1 MNERLRPY
9 ALALSFVALSAPLA
23 CDSDEP
29 KRPGSQGGAAGTS
42 GPVAGAAGAAQ
53 GGTNS
58 AGGASAGGASAGG
71 ISAGASSA
79 GSAGEASSGAGGADG
94 GGQGAGGARPIT
106 DPQVLPTTG
115 DTKDVHD
122 PFIVKD
128 GATYYLFST
137 GDGVSVR
144 TSPDLL
150 TWKAAGRVFATKP
163 SWITTTADNGTSNHL
178 WAPEVRYFGG
188 KFHLYYSAS
197 RFGSNSSCMGHATRT
212 SLSSGAGWVDDGQAV
227 LCSKEAVDDYNAI
240 DPSPFEDE
248 SGQLWLA
255 FGSFWS
261 GLKLIRLNS
270 DGRRD
275 GPDLF
280 SLSTRPHPPGA
291 VEAPQLFYQGGFY
304 YLFESVDSCCQG
316 VDSTY
321 KMMVGRSTS
330 VSGPYLDKAGDALLA
345 DRAGTLL
352 LEGNDRYRG
361 PGHNAILVDGNRYY
375 NVYHAYDAD
384 DAGAPYLRI
393 ADLIWGEDGW
403 PITAGP

>member
-1 MNERLRPY
+1 MNERLRPCV
-9 ALALSFVALSAPLA
+9 LALSFVALSAPLA

-29 KRPGSQGGAAGTS
+29 NRPGSQGGAAGAV
-42 GPVAGAAGAAQ
+42 GAAGTAGAAQ
-53 GGTNS
+53 GGAGS
-58 AGGASAGGASAGG
+58 ASGASAGGTSGTS
-71 ISAGASSA
+71 SAGASSA
-79 GSAGEASSGAGGADG
+79 GSAGDASSAGAAGS
-94 GGQGAGGARPIT
+94 QGAGGAPPIAE
-106 DPQVLPTTG
+106 PQVLPTTG

-137 GDGVSVR
+137 GVGISVR
-144 TSPDLL
+144 TSSDLL
-150 TWKAAGRVFATKP
+150 TWKSAGRVFASKP
-163 SWITTTADNGTSNHL
+163 SWVTTTAADNPNHL

-197 RFGSNSSCMGHATRT
+197 SFGSNDSCMGHATRT

-227 LCSKEAVDDYNAI
+227 LCSKEGVDDYNAI

-248 SGQLWLA
+248 GGQLWLA

-261 GLKLIRLNS
+261 GLKMVRLSS

-291 VEAPQLFYQGGFY
+291 VEAPQLFYHDGFY
-304 YLFESVDSCCQG
+304 YLFESVDACCKG

-321 KMMVGRSTS
+321 KMMVGRSSS
-330 VSGPYLDKAGDALLA
+330 VTGPYLDKAGDALLA
-345 DRAGTLL
+345 DQAGTLL

-361 PGHNAILVDGNRYY
+361 PGHNAILVDGDRYY
-375 NVYHAYDAD
+375 NVYHAYDAND
-384 DAGAPYLRI
+384 GGAPYLRI
-393 ADLIWGEDGW
+393 AELTWGEDGW

>member
-1 MNERLRPY
+1 MNERLR
-9 ALALSFVALSAPLA
+9 LCVLTLSLVALSAPVA

-42 GPVAGAAGAAQ
+42 GPAAGTAGTAK
-53 GGTNS
+53 GGADS
-58 AGGASAGGASAGG
+58 ASGASAGGTSGTSAAGTSSAGTAGDTSAGG
-71 ISAGASSA
+71 AGAEAGA
-79 GSAGEASSGAGGADG
+79 GSGTGGAP
-94 GGQGAGGARPIT
+94 AIT
-106 DPQVLPTTG
+106 DPRILPTAG

-137 GDGVSVR
+137 GVGVSVR
-144 TSPDLL
+144 TSSDLL
-150 TWKAAGRVFATKP
+150 TWKSAGRVFASKP
-163 SWITTTADNGTSNHL
+163 AWITTTAADNPNHL

-197 RFGSNSSCMGHATRT
+197 SFGSNNSCMGHATRT
-212 SLSSGAGWVDDGQAV
+212 SLSSGAGWVDDGQPV
-227 LCSKEAVDDYNAI
+227 LCSKAGQDDYNAI

-248 SGQLWLA
+248 GGQLWLA

-261 GLKLIRLNS
+261 GLKLIRLSS

-280 SLSTRPHPPGA
+280 SLSTRPQPPGA

-304 YLFESVDSCCQG
+304 YLFESVDSCCKG

-321 KMMVGRSTS
+321 KVMVGRSSS

-345 DRAGTLL
+345 DQAGTLL
-352 LEGNDRYRG
+352 LEGDDRYRG
-361 PGHNAILVDGNRYY
+361 PGHNAILVDGDRYY
-375 NVYHAYDAD
+375 NVYHAYDANNG
-384 DAGAPYLRI
+384 GAPYLRI
-393 ADLIWGEDGW
+393 AELIWGEDGW